1 MIAGIKEEETRKS
14 PGTGDQLGRLV
25 LKNLN
30 PGSYG
35 GTSSL
40 RVQRLNFLKV
50 QESKAK
56 QET

>member
-1 MIAGIKEEETRKS
+1 MIGGIKEEETGKS
-14 PGTGDQLGRLV
+14 PGIGDQLGRLV

-30 PGSYG
+30 PGSHG

-56 QET
+56 RET